1 MERRK
6 LESLKKA
13 EEILS
18 EEEKEIKEK
27 LVKLKNQIFVLQK
40 ELKQINEEVDNWTKK
55 LENSTFSADELAEI
69 LDYTNQLSSKAQE
82 VLSKIASAEK
92 KEKKLKEELSER
104 IKVKISIGSVKKRLE
119 DKISSE
125 ERAKE
130 IRNLDEYTRMKR
142 WFTAIIVILLISFS
156 PAQSKNLEKELLSPP
171 PELVRILKKRER
183 EVQKEEAKL
192 KVKEKFLQ
200 TLKDDVSFLLNVL
213 DEKVQREEN
222 RAFGGGMPNSR
233 KSISISNEETKKVY
247 KLISRLPPD
256 EGGQILSNVKPHIVA
271 FLLLHLN
278 SMQAAN
284 LLANME
290 VKHAAKVVEILYSLA
305 PEKAKSIFNLMDSST
320 KEGLQGV
327 NTNEVK

>member
-1 MERRK
+1 MEKKK
-6 LESLKKA
+6 LESLEKA

-18 EEEKEIKEK
+18 EEEKEIREK
-27 LVKLKNQIFVLQK
+27 LAEVKNQILILQR
-40 ELKQINEEVDNWTKK
+40 ELKQINEEVDSWTRK
-55 LENSTFSADELAEI
+55 LEGSTFSADELAGI
-69 LDYTNQLSSKAQE
+69 LDYTSQLSLKAQE
-82 VLSKIASAEK
+82 VLNKIKSAER
-92 KEKKLKEELSER
+92 EEEKLKEALSGKM
-104 IKVKISIGSVKKRLE
+104 KVKVSISSVKKRLK

-130 IRNLDEYTRMKR
+130 IRNLDEYTRIKR
-142 WFTAIIVILLISFS
+142 WFTAVIIFLFLSS
-156 PAQSKNLEKELLSPP
+156 PVQSKNLEKELLSPP
-171 PELVRILKKRER
+171 PELVKVLKKREK
-183 EVQKEEAKL
+183 ELQKKEAKL
-192 KVKEKFLQ
+192 KIKEKFLQ

-213 DEKVQREEN
+213 NERTRREEN
-222 RAFGGGMPNSR
+222 GVFGEKISHSR
-233 KSISISNEETKKVY
+233 KSISVSNEETKKVY

-256 EGGQILSNVKPHIVA
+256 EGGQILSNVKPQIVA

-320 KEGLQGV
+320 KEELKGV
-327 NTNEVK
+327 KSEQ